1 MTNNP
6 LIIDGHNDTLL
17 NLYKQKRGEG
27 RSFFVK
33 DERGHIDLPR
43 ATAGGLGGG
52 FFAMFVPPSMP
63 DNFSEKMKSS
73 PPTKADIEAFTR
85 PIDVHYAQEITDDLI
100 QLLYEIESESEG
112 KVQVVRNADQIVRCL
127 EDNVLAAI
135 LHFEGAEAIAAD
147 LSNLED
153 YYAKGL
159 RSVGLTWSRSNAFAH
174 GVPFGFNESPD
185 TGPGLT
191 DAGKNLVSQC
201 NKLGIMIDLSH
212 LNEKGFW
219 DVADI
224 TDVPLVATHSAA
236 HKICPSTRNLT
247 DEQIDAIG
255 ETDGIIGIN
264 FHVGFI
270 RPDGKRDPDTPLSD
284 LVDHVVYIAD
294 RIGVDH
300 VALGS
305 DFDGATM
312 PDELGDVSGLPKL
325 VSSLRGS
332 GFNDEELKKIAHEN
346 WLRVLGKTW
355 SG

>member
-17 NLYKQKRGEG
+17 NLYKQERGGG
-27 RSFFVK
+27 RSFFIQ

-43 ATAGGLGGG
+43 ALSGGLGGG
-52 FFAMFVPPSMP
+52 FFAMFVPPPMP
-63 DNFSEKMKSS
+63 ENFSEKKKSG
-73 PPTKADIEAFTR
+73 PPSKADIEAFTR
-85 PIDVHYAQEITDDLI
+85 PIDVQYAQEVTNDLI
-100 QLLYEIESESEG
+100 QLLFEIETDSDG
-112 KVQVVRNADQIVRCL
+112 KVQVVRNADEIAKCL
-127 EDNVLAAI
+127 EDDVLAAI
-135 LHFEGAEAIAAD
+135 LHFEGAEAID
-147 LSNLED
+147 PDVSNLED
-153 YYAKGL
+153 YYAQGL
-159 RSVGLTWSRSNAFAH
+159 RSVGLTWSRSNVFAH

-201 NKLGIMIDLSH
+201 NKLGIVIDLSH

-224 TDVPLVATHSAA
+224 TDAPLVATHSAA
-236 HKICPSTRNLT
+236 HQICPSTRNLT
-247 DEQIDAIG
+247 DKQIDAVG
-255 ETDGIIGIN
+255 ESDGIIGIN

-270 RPDGKRDPDTPLSD
+270 RPDGKRDSNTPLSD
-284 LVDHVVYIAD
+284 LVDHVVYVAD
-294 RIGVDH
+294 RIGVDY

-325 VSSLRGS
+325 VSALRSS
-332 GFNDEELKKIAHEN
+332 GFNEEELKKIAHEN
-346 WLRVLGKTW
+346 WLRVLSKTW